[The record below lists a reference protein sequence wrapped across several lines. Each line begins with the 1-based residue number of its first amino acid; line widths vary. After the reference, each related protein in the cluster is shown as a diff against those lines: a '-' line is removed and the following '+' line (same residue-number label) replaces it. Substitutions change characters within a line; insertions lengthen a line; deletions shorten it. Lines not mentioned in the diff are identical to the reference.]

1 MARVFV
7 LILAAAH
14 AWAPE
19 SRLVDRSKYASSNY
33 ATGDGKRLISDAP
46 PSSSL
51 VAATAPLV
59 IGAAA
64 AVMGAA
70 YAAALRFALKL
81 WQRAPAPWAIPCAT
95 AAGGAVVGAL
105 ARRAPAF
112 GVAGYIAAARGARPF
127 PEARTHLAPFLLTSL
142 ATTAFGFS
150 VGPEAPMVVAG
161 AMLGA
166 AMGRRVGGRERDAA
180 LAGAAGALTSFID
193 MPVAGAIFVVELL
206 APGAGLADDALPAAI
221 LATVGASL
229 AGAALAPHRPVG
241 GHFDWGAVAR
251 PPRWAYA
258 AVAVPVG
265 VAGAAVGELFVRG
278 VAALRRPLGRVPRPR
293 VAAGLAVG
301 LLGILYPQTLFWG
314 ETSLQNVVD
323 GQASASVA
331 PHGLLVPAALT
342 TRAVVDVARP
352 LTAAG
357 AFQVGIAKLAAI
369 AVAVAGGF
377 PGGVIFPLFFA
388 AGALARGVSPLAPVV
403 MCAMAAVQAS
413 VTRTPLATVLMLA
426 LSARASDL
434 AALAP
439 LCAVSAYVAV
449 WTVRARGA
457 PTFFAYGA

>member
-1 MARVFV
+1 
-7 LILAAAH
+7 
-14 AWAPE
+14 
-19 SRLVDRSKYASSNY
+19 
-33 ATGDGKRLISDAP
+33 
-46 PSSSL
+46 
-51 VAATAPLV
+51 
-59 IGAAA
+59 
-64 AVMGAA
+64 
-70 YAAALRFALKL
+70 
-81 WQRAPAPWAIPCAT
+81 
-95 AAGGAVVGAL
+95 
-105 ARRAPAF
+105 
-112 GVAGYIAAARGARPF
+112 
-127 PEARTHLAPFLLTSL
+127 
-142 ATTAFGFS
+142 
-150 VGPEAPMVVAG
+150 
-161 AMLGA
+161 MLGA

-278 VAALRRPLGRVPRPR
+278 VAALRRPLGRVPKPR

-323 GQASASVA
+323 GQASASAA

-342 TRAVVDVARP
+342 SRAVVDVARP

-357 AFQVGIAKLAAI
+357 SFQVGLAKLAAI
-369 AVAVAGGF
+369 AIAVAGGF

-449 WTVRARGA
+449 WTARARDA
-457 PTFFAYGA
+457 PTFFAYEG